1 MLNSNFRNITLR
13 DLTQAKNFSSCIF
26 LLYKTT
32 ISGTCISKKDN
43 SNKMDPI
50 RAVKDG
56 RIDDLL
62 MLSAWVKKELYIQV
76 KFLYELD
83 EDLAVKLQ

>member
-1 MLNSNFRNITLR
+1 MLNSNFRNVTLW
-13 DLTQAKNFSSCIF
+13 DLTQAKNFSSSCNF
-26 LLYKTT
+26 LLYKTFP
-32 ISGTCISKKDN
+32 GTCISTKDN

-50 RAVKDG
+50 RAVEDG

-62 MLSAWVKKELYIQV
+62 ILSAWVKKELFIQV

-83 EDLAVKLQ
+83 KDLAVKLQ